1 MEHTTPPGVVREI
14 RAEMGR
20 QGFTIASLART
31 TDTLT
36 QKQMY
41 ARFATPERFTLSELF
56 AIADSLHVEL
66 ADLFDRA
73 RQDVAA

>member
-1 MEHTTPPGVVREI
+1 MEHTTPTGVVREI

-31 TDTLT
+31 TDNVTT
-36 QKQMY
+36 KQLY
-41 ARFATPERFTLSELF
+41 ARFATPEKFTIAELF
-56 AIADSLHVEL
+56 AIADTLGVDL

-73 RQDVAA
+73 HQAVAA